1 MLGVKLVYAPREQNV
16 NLNGDVSLVFLDKRR
31 YWRLVIKF
39 IYLIVTKPDIKF
51 LVGIMRVYG
60 RTQVDS
66 LGSSV

>member
-31 YWRLVIKF
+31 YWSLVIKF

-60 RTQVDS
+60 STQVDS

>member
-31 YWRLVIKF
+31 YWSLVIKF
-39 IYLIVTKPDIKF
+39 IYLIVTKHDIKF